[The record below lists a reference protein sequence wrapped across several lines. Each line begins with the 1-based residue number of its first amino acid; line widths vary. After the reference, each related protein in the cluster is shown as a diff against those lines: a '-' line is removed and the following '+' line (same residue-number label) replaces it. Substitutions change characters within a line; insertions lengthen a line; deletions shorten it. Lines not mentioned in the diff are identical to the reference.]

1 MITLFRQCSLADLDV
16 LREFSRQRYLE
27 TFAHLNTPEN
37 MAAYLDEAFA
47 EERMRTELSNP
58 DSSFHFLYWDDR
70 LAGYIKLNEA
80 GAQTDVHDEQSL
92 ELERIY
98 ISKEFQ
104 GHGLR
109 TGNQENGDADGD
121 QRLSQADHLGIVQLH
136 GDKSA
141 ERSSGG
147 NPDKEHTG
155 KAGCGLSRNPFVKVQ
170 IAAGP

>member
-1 MITLFRQCSLADLDV
+1 
-16 LREFSRQRYLE
+16 
-27 TFAHLNTPEN
+27 
-37 MAAYLDEAFA
+37 
-47 EERMRTELSNP
+47 MRTELSNP

-109 TGNQENGDADGD
+109 RFLMDQAIGIALQRKKKYVWLGVWEKNTKALAFYKKSGFYPVGTHTFVMGDD
-121 QRLSQADHLGIVQLH
+121 VQTDYIMRRDLA
-136 GDKSA
+136 S
-141 ERSSGG
+141 
-147 NPDKEHTG
+147 
-155 KAGCGLSRNPFVKVQ
+155 
-170 IAAGP
+170 

>member
-70 LAGYIKLNEA
+70 LAGYIKL
-80 GAQTDVHDEQSL
+80 T
-92 ELERIY
+92 R
-98 ISKEFQ
+98 Q
-104 GHGLR
+104 GHR
-109 TGNQENGDADGD
+109 QMFMTSSPWS
-121 QRLSQADHLGIVQLH
+121 LSESI
-136 GDKSA
+136 
-141 ERSSGG
+141 
-147 NPDKEHTG
+147 
-155 KAGCGLSRNPFVKVQ
+155 SRRIFRDMVWEDS
-170 IAAGP
+170 